1 MLLSILRISLPVS
14 IIAGCLMFT
23 STTSLAKPDYTK
35 KEKKG
40 CTYCHT
46 AANKKDLN
54 DMGKC
59 YAEHDH
65 SLADCPPKS

>member
-1 MLLSILRISLPVS
+1 MSKFSLKMAIPFAVVLGGLMVTSSLSFGK
-14 IIAGCLMFT
+14 AE
-23 STTSLAKPDYTK
+23 YTK

-54 DMGKC
+54 EVGKC
-59 YAEHDH
+59 YAEHNH
-65 SLADCPPKS
+65 SLEGCGPKT